1 MVTRLS
7 KIVTDSGP
15 TGMVPPHN
23 LEAEESVLG
32 ACLLSRQAIA
42 TALELLAP
50 EDFYKPAHAEM
61 FRIMLD
67 LYARGEPL
75 DAVTMGEELRRRG
88 KLEEFGGKPYLFTLV
103 SSVPTPGSVGHYARI
118 VVENATLRRLID
130 AAQQIRD
137 LAFALP
143 EDVTQAVDQAED
155 LIYQVTN
162 RRVSEDITALK
173 DLLTENMELVE
184 KLYERGSAITGVAT
198 GFTDLDELTAGLQP
212 SNLVIVAARP
222 SMGKA
227 LALDTPIATPAGWSP
242 MGDLQVG
249 AAVFDERGRP
259 CRVVAVSE
267 VFEDHDCYEV
277 VFDDGATLVADAGH
291 QWLTTCPR
299 RCRPEVVTTQQI
311 AAAGLTVSV
320 AGLEQRRWYVRAAE
334 ALELPEAA
342 LPVDPYVLGCCLAAG
357 DPGRPASALSAA
369 DRAGIAEEFLMAGAS
384 PDLLDAPGAAASM
397 WPGGSVGGGPGG
409 SGSVGGGPGGSG
421 SVGGRP
427 VRAVSG
433 GGPVPRAFLR
443 ASFKQRLALLQG
455 IMDLAGTVTGEGG
468 VTVELRLSDRHLLG
482 QVHHLVC
489 SLGHKPDSVRGW
501 AEPTPGPKPR
511 HGWVLRWNP
520 PDPVFRLAGKAAELA
535 TLPQGV
541 AGVTPRRCI
550 VDVRRV
556 PPVAVRCIQVDSPSH
571 LYLAGPSLI
580 PTHNSA
586 LALSMAQHVATN
598 DRVPVVYFSLEMSK
612 MELVQRLMC
621 SEARV
626 DSNRLR
632 KGALQDSD
640 WPKLSLAL
648 GRLAEAP
655 IFIDDTPNATIM
667 EMRAKCRR
675 VASKGGLG
683 LVIIDYLQLMAPL
696 KRTDNRVQE
705 VSEISRSLKILARE
719 LEVPVIALS
728 QLSRNV
734 EYRADKRPLLA
745 DLRESGCVTADT
757 RILRA
762 DTGAEVPIGE
772 LLESGEKPLVWALDA
787 QLRLVPR
794 LVEKVFESGVKE
806 VFEVLLASGRSVK
819 ASANHPFLTPGG
831 WMPLRELLPGSRVGT
846 PRRVPEPQVPHGA
859 SLDAQGTGDRDPG
872 TWLRSPVHRLAAVA
886 PPPGQ
891 EGLARLAVAL
901 GDRAPSALRR
911 GDVCWD
917 QIVALTPLGE
927 HPVYDATIADMHNF
941 IGNGIILHNSIEQ
954 DADIVMFIYRDEVYH
969 PDSPQRGIAELH
981 ISKHRS
987 GPIGKVELTF
997 LEHYTKFANL
1007 ARGM

>member
-1 MVTRLS
+1 MATRLT
-7 KIVTDSGP
+7 KIGGVGLAP
-15 TGMVPPHN
+15 TRVPPHN

-42 TALELLAP
+42 TALEVLTA

-61 FRIMLD
+61 FRIMLE

-75 DAVTMGEELRRRG
+75 DAVTLGEELKRRG
-88 KLEEFGGKPYLFTLV
+88 NLEEFGGRPYLFTLV

-118 VVENATLRRLID
+118 VQENATLRRLIE
-130 AAQQIRD
+130 ASQQITD

-143 EDVTQAVDQAED
+143 EDVEQAVDQSED
-155 LIYQVTN
+155 LIYQVAN
-162 RRVSEDITALK
+162 RRVSEDLAALK

-198 GFTDLDELTAGLQP
+198 GFSDLDELTAGLQP
-212 SNLVIVAARP
+212 SNLIIVAARP

-227 LALDTPIATPAGWSP
+227 LALDTPIPTPEGWTP
-242 MGDLQVG
+242 MGELGVG
-249 AAVFDERGRP
+249 DTVFDERGRR
-259 CRVVAVSE
+259 CRVEQVSPTYL
-267 VFEDHDCYEV
+267 DHDCYQLTFEDNSV
-277 VFDDGATLVADAGH
+277 LVADGGH
-291 QWLTTCPR
+291 QWLVASPR
-299 RCRPEVVTTQQI
+299 GQRPQVVTTAQMV
-311 AAAGLTVSV
+311 AEGVTMHRAGLR
-320 AGLEQRRWYVRAAE
+320 QRRWY
-334 ALELPEAA
+334 
-342 LPVDPYVLGCCLAAG
+342 LPVAESLDLAAVRLPIDPYVLGCCLAFA
-357 DPGRPASALSAA
+357 DACIPKTLTAEDRSAL
-369 DRAGIAEEFLMAGAS
+369 AEEFAMAGS
-384 PDLLDAPGAAASM
+384 PIGLLLEAPPPLPGAY
-397 WPGGSVGGGPGG
+397 
-409 SGSVGGGPGGSG
+409 
-421 SVGGRP
+421 
-427 VRAVSG
+427 
-433 GGPVPRAFLR
+433 LR

-455 IMDLAGTVTGEGG
+455 LMDVAGSVDRCG
-468 VTVELRLSDRHLLG
+468 VEVELCLANPQLLA
-482 QVHHLVC
+482 QARELLC
-489 SLGHKPDSVRGW
+489 SLGHKPGPVTPCLGPMNPR
-501 AEPTPGPKPR
+501 PGPPPAA
-511 HGWVLRWNP
+511 GAGLLRWCP
-520 PDPVFRLAGKAAELA
+520 PDPVFRLARKANRLA
-535 TLPQGV
+535 VIPEG
-541 AGVTPRRCI
+541 ANGVTPRHCV
-550 VDVRRV
+550 VDIR
-556 PPVAVRCIQVDSPSH
+556 PVAPVPVRCIQVDSPSH
-571 LYLAGPSLI
+571 LYLAGPSMI

-586 LALSMAQHVATN
+586 LALSIAQHVAAN
-598 DRVPVVYFSLEMSK
+598 DHVPVIIFSLEMSK

-719 LEVPVIALS
+719 LNVPVIALS

-745 DLRESGCVTADT
+745 DLRESG
-757 RILRA
+757 
-762 DTGAEVPIGE
+762 
-772 LLESGEKPLVWALDA
+772 
-787 QLRLVPR
+787 
-794 LVEKVFESGVKE
+794 
-806 VFEVLLASGRSVK
+806 
-819 ASANHPFLTPGG
+819 
-831 WMPLRELLPGSRVGT
+831 
-846 PRRVPEPQVPHGA
+846 
-859 SLDAQGTGDRDPG
+859 
-872 TWLRSPVHRLAAVA
+872 
-886 PPPGQ
+886 
-891 EGLARLAVAL
+891 
-901 GDRAPSALRR
+901 
-911 GDVCWD
+911 
-917 QIVALTPLGE
+917 
-927 HPVYDATIADMHNF
+927 
-941 IGNGIILHNSIEQ
+941 SIEQ
-954 DADIVMFIYRDEVYH
+954 DADLVMFIYRDEVYH